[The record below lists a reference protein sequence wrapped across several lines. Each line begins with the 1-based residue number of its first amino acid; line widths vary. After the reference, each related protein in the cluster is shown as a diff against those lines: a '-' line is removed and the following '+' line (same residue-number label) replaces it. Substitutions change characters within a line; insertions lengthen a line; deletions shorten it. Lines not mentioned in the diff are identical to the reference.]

1 MEKKAAPKQWLFRV
15 KHRVVTLHILFYV
28 DKKNYA
34 TFSGFFCLHN
44 NVDNYVDIVQNPLQK
59 ADFMGLPF
67 CYKLVKCLT
76 FSILISIFVRL
87 WGGTCQNGENAV
99 K

>member
-1 MEKKAAPKQWLFRV
+1 ME
-15 KHRVVTLHILFYV
+15 
-28 DKKNYA
+28 
-34 TFSGFFCLHN
+34 
-44 NVDNYVDIVQNPLQK
+44 NYVDIVQNPLRK